1 MQTPRRF
8 DLQVIATACMHDTM
22 ANTALNFTKF
32 NRRTIAGGLLAAS
45 TASWRPLFAQ
55 TPSSSSTLRLSPPPL
70 SEPKVIKVT
79 DALIDSSPKDP
90 SGRPE
95 LQLGGGDY
103 ILELPTSQP
112 LTRKLQ
118 INGAAR
124 GNDLNDVARHIVI
137 IRGAVHPQLNYIPS
151 TMRLLDDSDYALYTQ
166 IGFTGATGGKFRI
179 RVRETASE
187 PYTAPLPWNASASD
201 ILAALRSVPGVDE
214 DGVFTVTGP
223 EGGGPWKIVPGNNSK
238 LGRPILDITDLL
250 GAPVAMP
257 RINYWNP
264 VLDSLWLKF
273 WTGTVHLEGVNLGGA
288 NGGDG
293 IQVLNPF
300 GDARLQIANVR
311 CASNF
316 AVFHN
321 DWQHLD
327 GAQMYNGPSQLLM
340 ENVELMSTA
349 FNGFIYQPTS
359 TTSPRPVDNLYAPW
373 LRNVWIRSIEDDRSG
388 RSRDDSTALFIDD
401 GTRSASQA
409 AVPLSW
415 DMEQVYLSRESLAT
429 GRQITDDPDI
439 RYLNRS
445 GFAGVEQTGMKFRA
459 FPPAA
464 ARPKAGLGYVSPGY
478 LQTTPIQLKL
488 ISAYS

>member
-1 MQTPRRF
+1 MT
-8 DLQVIATACMHDTM
+8 DT
-22 ANTALNFTKF
+22 NLRLGKF
-32 NRRTIAGGLLAAS
+32 NRRTIAGGFLAAS
-45 TASWRPLFAQ
+45 TVNWRSSFAQ
-55 TPSSSSTLRLSPPPL
+55 IAPSSSALRLSPPAL
-70 SEPKVIKVT
+70 SEPTVIKVT

-124 GNDLNDVARHIVI
+124 GNDLNNVARHIVI
-137 IRGAVHPQLNYIPS
+137 IRGSVHPRLNYVPS

-166 IGFTGATGGKFRI
+166 IGFTGATGGTFRI
-179 RVRETASE
+179 RVRETALE

-201 ILAALRSVPGVDE
+201 ILAALRAVPGVDE

-223 EGGGPWKIVPGNNSK
+223 QEGGPWKIVPGNNSK
-238 LGRPILDITDLL
+238 LGRPILDIGDLS
-250 GAPVAMP
+250 GEPVALP
-257 RINYWNP
+257 RVNYWNP
-264 VLDSLWLKF
+264 ALDSLWLKY
-273 WTGTVHLEGVNLGGA
+273 WTGTVHVEGVNLGGS

-300 GDARLQIANVR
+300 SDARLQIANVKSV
-311 CASNF
+311 ANF

-340 ENVELMSTA
+340 ENVELTSTA
-349 FNGFIYQPTS
+349 FNGFIYQPNS
-359 TTSPRPVDNLYAPW
+359 SESPRPVDNIYAPW
-373 LRNVWIRSIEDDRSG
+373 LRNVWIRSIKDDRGG
-388 RSRDDSTALFIDD
+388 RVRDDSAALFIADE
-401 GTRSASQA
+401 TSSASQA
-409 AVPLSW
+409 AEPLPW

-439 RYLNRS
+439 RYLSRS
-445 GFAGVEQTGMKFRA
+445 GFAGVEQAGMKFRTIQ
-459 FPPAA
+459 PAT

-478 LQTTPIQLKL
+478 RQESPIQLL
-488 ISAYS
+488 LLPSSS